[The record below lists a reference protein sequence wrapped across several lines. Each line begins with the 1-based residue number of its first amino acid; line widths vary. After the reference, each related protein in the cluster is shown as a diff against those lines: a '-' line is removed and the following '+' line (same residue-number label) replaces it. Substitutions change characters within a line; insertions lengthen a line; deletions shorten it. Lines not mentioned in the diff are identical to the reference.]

1 MNIQAVLPFDLA
13 LWDYYCEDK
22 SAKVHFRR
30 EDGVEDE
37 MPLDEFFRDAS
48 EFSAIEC
55 KALDLCRGKVLDAGA
70 GTGCHSLE
78 LQGRGHEVLAI
89 DIAPH
94 AVEIMK
100 ARGVRQAQCVD
111 VFDLQAAE
119 FDTILLMMHGIGLVE
134 TIEGLDRFLDH
145 ARNLLKP
152 EGSLIFDSL
161 DVRGAIEAVDRQY
174 LESKR
179 KAGIYIGENKSC
191 MDYKGQVGEY
201 FSWLQVD
208 PDTLAEHATKHGWE
222 SKVILREDNGDYLAV
237 LSPKITDGESK

>member
-1 MNIQAVLPFDLA
+1 MNLKAMLPFDLA
-13 LWDYYCEDK
+13 LWDFYCGDT
-22 SAKVHFRR
+22 SVKVHFRR

-37 MPLDEFFRDAS
+37 MSLERFFRDAS

-55 KALDLCRGKVLDAGA
+55 KALDLCKGKVLDAGA
-70 GTGCHSLE
+70 GTGCHSLA

-100 ARGVRQAQCVD
+100 ARGVRQVQCVD
-111 VFDLQAAE
+111 VFDLQAAG

-134 TIEGLDRFLDH
+134 TLEGLDRFLVH
-145 ARNLLKP
+145 TRKLLKP
-152 EGSLIFDSL
+152 DGSLIFDSL
-161 DVRGAIEAVDRQY
+161 DVRGATEAVDQQY

-179 KAGIYIGENKSC
+179 KVGIYIGENKSC

-208 PDTLAEHATKHGWE
+208 PDTLAEHAIKHGWE
-222 SKVILREDNGDYLAV
+222 SKVILQENNGDYLAV
-237 LSPKITDGESK
+237 LSPKIPDGESK